1 MEISEIIDML
11 DSGLRRNDGFR
22 YFREALINSVFV
34 MPAKAGIQ
42 EHIKFPGFRLAGLRP
57 LAGMTN

>member
-1 MEISEIIDML
+1 MKYVS
-11 DSGLRRNDGFR
+11 
-22 YFREALINSVFV
+22 REDAKHAKIFFKEGLINSVFV

-42 EHIKFPGFRLAGLRP
+42 LIYDFPGFRLVGLRP